1 MSTPEEHPPAIV
13 DAVGSRDFHPHP
25 GDLPELGE
33 WGSGD
38 EVLDAVRAAADAA
51 AGRHA
56 RIPAPRKATS

>member
-1 MSTPEEHPPAIV
+1 MTNPEETPPALA
-13 DAVGSRDFHPHP
+13 DDVGSRDFHPHP

-33 WGSGD
+33 WSFD
-38 EVLDAVRAAADAA
+38 EVLDAARAAADAV